1 MSEIIQ
7 KNSADRIHSIDVL
20 RGLTLLGIIIAHF
33 TEQYYAGAPPE
44 QYQNQTTSTVIDV
57 IFAGIVGLLITG
69 KFFMIFS
76 FLFGMSFYLQLSK
89 GTGDLPFV
97 LKFAWRLVLLF
108 GIGLVHHLHYRGD
121 ILTIYAMLGVVL
133 LLIYRVPDRVIL
145 WLGLL
150 LVIDVPGIIT
160 RIVELIADV
169 SFTEPII
176 SQDQTILLHYYETFK
191 SGAYMDLLKL
201 NYESFNTKMQYQVWS
216 GRIYITTGLFL
227 LGFYAGRKKI
237 FEEFPSQLPKLK
249 KYLRT
254 AAWTLLGIFLA
265 AGCVLLAANGLVNGL
280 NQNTNIAIV
289 FSFIDLF
296 NACLFFIYVAGF
308 IVIFQNERWHKRLMN
323 FYEAGR
329 MGLTTYLM
337 QSLFG
342 LLIFS
347 TIGLG
352 LLGQIG
358 TSQLFFMAVLLFIL
372 QIVIAKGWLKY
383 FNYGPVEWLWRCLTN
398 FRWEPL
404 MKKRVSF
411 QENSIQ

>member
-7 KNSADRIHSIDVL
+7 KNSGDRIHSIDVL
-20 RGLTLLGIIIAHF
+20 RGLTLLGIIIAHL

-89 GTGDLPFV
+89 GNGDLPFV

-150 LVIDVPGIIT
+150 LVIDVPGIVT
-160 RIVELIADV
+160 RIVELIAGV
-169 SFTEPII
+169 SLTDSVM
-176 SQDQTILLHYYETFK
+176 SQDQTVLLHYYETFK
-191 SGAYMDLLKL
+191 SGAYIDLLKL
-201 NYESFNTKMQYQVWS
+201 NYESFGTKMQYQVWS

-237 FEEFPSQLPKLK
+237 FEEFPLQLPQLK
-249 KYLRT
+249 KYLQT
-254 AAWTLLGIFLA
+254 AAWTLLVIFLT
-265 AGCVLLAANGLVNGL
+265 AGCVLLAANALVNGL
-280 NQNTNIAIV
+280 SQNTNIAIV

-296 NACLFFIYVAGF
+296 NACLSFIYVAGV
-308 IVIFQNERWHKRLMN
+308 IIIFQNERWHKRLLY

-329 MGLTTYLM
+329 MGLTT
-337 QSLFG
+337 
-342 LLIFS
+342 
-347 TIGLG
+347 
-352 LLGQIG
+352 
-358 TSQLFFMAVLLFIL
+358 
-372 QIVIAKGWLKY
+372 
-383 FNYGPVEWLWRCLTN
+383 
-398 FRWEPL
+398 
-404 MKKRVSF
+404 
-411 QENSIQ
+411 